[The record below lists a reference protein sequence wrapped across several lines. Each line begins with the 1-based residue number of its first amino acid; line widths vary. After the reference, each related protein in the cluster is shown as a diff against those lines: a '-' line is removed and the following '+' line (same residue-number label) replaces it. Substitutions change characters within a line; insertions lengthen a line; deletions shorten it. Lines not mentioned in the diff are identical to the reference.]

1 MARKSTDNA
10 KESQWISLSDL
21 MAALMMVF
29 LFIAI
34 AMMRN
39 SLIERDEAKAQSEM
53 VKEVIDAYQ
62 DNQVAIYEALMKEF
76 GGNLENWEA
85 EIYKKDLTITIQ
97 SPKLLFANDEIALK
111 PEFKQMLDD
120 FFPRYLTVLTQGSTT
135 TSDGATKYFRDSISE
150 VRIEGHT
157 NSTGKGSEKENYI
170 YNMNLSQG
178 RTRSVLDYVY
188 ELPKVQQDIPWM
200 KKHLAAVG
208 LSSSRLI
215 FKEKSCNSDVVMPSM
230 KCTEDREKS
239 RRVTFRII
247 TNSDAEMQ
255 KIISKFNHEN

>member
-1 MARKSTDNA
+1 MARKSNDNA

-53 VKEVIDAYQ
+53 VKEVTDAYQ
-62 DNQVAIYEALMKEF
+62 DNQIAIYKALRKEF
-76 GGNLENWEA
+76 GPDLDKWRA
-85 EIYKKDLTITIQ
+85 EIHEDDLTITFK
-97 SPKLLFANDEIALK
+97 SPELLFDNNEIGLK
-111 PEFKQMLDD
+111 PQFKSMLSD
-120 FFPRYLTVLTQGSTT
+120 FFPRYLNLLTQGSTSIDNGT
-135 TSDGATKYFRDSISE
+135 TKYFRDSINE

-157 NSTGKGSEKENYI
+157 DSTGKGSEKEAYM
-170 YNMNLSQG
+170 YNMYLSQG

-188 ELPKVQQDIPWM
+188 ELPKVQEDIPWM

-215 FKEKSCNSDVVMPSM
+215 FKEKSCNSDVIIPSM